1 MFRQTNASIPTT
13 AVYQL
18 NLILL
23 THRANMYDKRYV
35 GGWYVQTFLRSWG
48 TTLAFC
54 LAVLVVGGWKISQA
68 GRAVADE
75 NDLNQVAMWLCA
87 KCVLVGL
94 MRSYECVLGHGFDT
108 DQILNNSYIHHD
120 SICLRDLKSNDR
132 ALRKMDNKNTHTHI
146 QNSLSLFFPWCN
158 PTHRPTKKTDFE
170 CQLTKKETHQ
180 ISNQKPGIRSQRCYL
195 LAYPKEPSN
204 NNISFNMLFLI
215 VVESY
220 KLTPRLWIQFAYY
233 GCFLR
238 LVGFPPIS
246 PPWKVD
252 PFWK

>member
-132 ALRKMDNKNTHTHI
+132 ALRKMDNKNTHTHTYRTHCLCSSHDATQHTGQQKRLTSSANSPKRKHIKYQIKSQALDHNDATFLHI
-146 QNSLSLFFPWCN
+146 QRN
-158 PTHRPTKKTDFE
+158 
-170 CQLTKKETHQ
+170 HQ
-180 ISNQKPGIRSQRCYL
+180 TIT
-195 LAYPKEPSN
+195 LAS
-204 NNISFNMLFLI
+204 IC
-215 VVESY
+215 
-220 KLTPRLWIQFAYY
+220 
-233 GCFLR
+233 CF
-238 LVGFPPIS
+238 
-246 PPWKVD
+246 
-252 PFWK
+252 